1 MIVMDV
7 SAAACL
13 VREGVSGHGCQRF
26 LESADKTVA
35 PDLFPIEA
43 GQVAWK
49 YARFGFLDSADAD
62 TLLRSMLGCVD
73 EIVDSESLLAE
84 ALHEAIALN
93 HPVYDMLYFVLA
105 RRTASPLLTC
115 DRALAK
121 LCEEHRV
128 ACIMVE
134 EWTE

>member
-1 MIVMDV
+1 MIVVDV
-7 SAAACL
+7 SAAAYL
-13 VREGVSGHGCQRF
+13 IRESANGNSCQRF

-35 PDLFPIEA
+35 PDPFPIEA

-49 YARFGFLDSADAD
+49 YARAGYLDSADAD

-84 ALHEAIALN
+84 AFHEAIALN

-128 ACIMVE
+128 ECIMVE
-134 EWTE
+134 EWAK